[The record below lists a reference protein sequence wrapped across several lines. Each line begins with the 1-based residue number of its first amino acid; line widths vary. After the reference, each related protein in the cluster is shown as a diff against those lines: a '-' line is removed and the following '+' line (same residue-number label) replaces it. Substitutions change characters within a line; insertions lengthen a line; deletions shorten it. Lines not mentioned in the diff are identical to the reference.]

1 MKNPYFSN
9 LSRMKFDL
17 STDQKVFLQKIDGIC
32 KLLREYEEK
41 SYLKE
46 SLNEKVIPFFNR
58 IGMLGCPIS
67 REYGGLG
74 YDILSYLLA
83 LERIGEEGSSMR
95 TFFSCH
101 TSIGQMVLQNW
112 GSDEQKKKFL
122 PNTTKGKDIMGF
134 ALTEPNAGSDPSV
147 LETTFEK
154 NGDYFIISG
163 KKHWVGNGTFAK
175 TITTYAKEKGSD
187 KKISAFIIDL
197 NSPAIKKKEIKNKIG
212 LLTVKNAIIEFNNYK
227 LSKENLLGL
236 PGSGLSIAFSALIDG
251 RLSVAAGAIGV
262 MRDCLKETIRYSKGR
277 SQHGSVLAKKQL
289 VQQHISKIIVA
300 LESTKWLV
308 YKAAT
313 IRQQFQ
319 IYLDTLKFEDNQW
332 IFKLNRKNKKYSDL
346 RNECDRLSAIAKY
359 YATNASIDVTNRSIQ
374 IFGSEGYK
382 KTTRVARHFLDS
394 RATTIYEGTNEVLE
408 LKIACEIL
416 GSEYRAF

>member
-134 ALTEPNAGSDPSV
+134 ALTEPSAGSDPSV